1 MHIHDYWMTLYDV
14 TKSLLQTWPASPAS
28 ENVVTKSQLRTLRT
42 LQTSVIDRRLTLPNG
57 DRRSVPASIFGTLDR
72 GNPGPHKRLL
82 CTSQTGVA
90 ETRRQ

>member
-28 ENVVTKSQLRTLRT
+28 ENVVTKSQLRTSRT

-57 DRRSVPASIFGTLDR
+57 DRRSVPASMFGI
-72 GNPGPHKRLL
+72 
-82 CTSQTGVA
+82 
-90 ETRRQ
+90 TRQGEP